1 MIPQAG
7 FGYGLPIS
15 RLYARYFQ
23 GDLQLYPME
32 GYGTDAVIQLK
43 VKRSSKG
50 LTCIKTNPHVVPNL
64 YEVFAPLSL
73 NRLRQHYAK
82 LLLYV
87 PQKKVRHMG
96 LEQWVNHDFALLG
109 EILNKQQDGKS

>member
-1 MIPQAG
+1 MHICFKPALLLPQAG

-43 VKRSSKG
+43 VRS
-50 LTCIKTNPHVVPNL
+50 
-64 YEVFAPLSL
+64 
-73 NRLRQHYAK
+73 
-82 LLLYV
+82 
-87 PQKKVRHMG
+87 
-96 LEQWVNHDFALLG
+96 
-109 EILNKQQDGKS
+109 